1 MREFDKKTLRK
12 VTSTLESLAS
22 STYTSVRVPWGPQVD
37 VMGRNGSRPK
47 WVVRDKSPLCDGLD
61 AYFLFDN
68 GKHASIVSLYYVDLY
83 LDFEVVYVP
92 LPIHAVLPLFRGVGE
107 VFLAPTPE
115 GVRRMFF
122 PGVAVAHVWATS
134 PYVELLKVG

>member
-1 MREFDKKTLRK
+1 MNTFDKRTLRK
-12 VTSTLESLAS
+12 ITSTLESLSS
-22 STYTSVRVPWGPQVD
+22 STYISVRVPFGPQVD
-37 VMGRNGSRPK
+37 TWGRNGSRPR
-47 WVVRDKSPLCDGLD
+47 WAVRDKAPTVDGLD
-61 AYFLFDN
+61 GYFVFDN
-68 GKHASIVSLYYVDLY
+68 GKYSAVVSSYFVNLYDIEAVYAPMPTQSI
-83 LDFEVVYVP
+83 
-92 LPIHAVLPLFRGVGE
+92 LPLFRGVGE